1 MEAEAFPI
9 RFTKGIRSYWRQRE
23 YQRVDGT
30 TGGAASRG
38 RRRHRLVR
46 LGDGSSGGP
55 RPWAV
60 RIGGMFRAQHHRRGR
75 APAPAAPVTA
85 VAKAAPMRVLGKIRD
100 AYVDVMLGAAKTRPA
115 AARAL
120 PTAAGALWQKRVPV
134 RRSTTTSSKAQQ
146 QKGDE
151 LGQRLVMEMYKSV
164 LASRS
169 ISGMLRGSVAR

>member
-9 RFTKGIRSYWRQRE
+9 RFTKGIRFYWRQRE

-30 TGGAASRG
+30 GG

-46 LGDGSSGGP
+46 LGDGSGGP

-60 RIGGMFRAQHHRRGR
+60 RIGGMFRVQRRRGGR
-75 APAPAAPVTA
+75 APAPAPAPVAA
-85 VAKAAPMRVLGKIRD
+85 VAKAPMRVLGKIRD

-134 RRSTTTSSKAQQ
+134 RRSTSSKAQQ
-146 QKGDE
+146 KADE

-164 LASRS
+164 LASRNL
-169 ISGMLRGSVAR
+169 SGMLQASVAR

>member
-9 RFTKGIRSYWRQRE
+9 RFTKGIRSYWRRQD

-30 TGGAASRG
+30 GAASRG

-46 LGDGSSGGP
+46 LGDGSGSGP

-60 RIGGMFRAQHHRRGR
+60 RIGGMFRVKRHRGR
-75 APAPAAPVTA
+75 AQAPPPAPARGAAA
-85 VAKAAPMRVLGKIRD
+85 VAKAPMRVLGRIRD
-100 AYVDVMLGAAKTRPA
+100 AYVDVMLGAAKTQPA

-120 PTAAGALWQKRVPV
+120 PTAAGALWQKRVPM
-134 RRSTTTSSKAQQ
+134 RRSTSKAQQ
-146 QKGDE
+146 KADE

-169 ISGMLRGSVAR
+169 VSGMLRASVAR

>member
-38 RRRHRLVR
+38 RRRHGLVR
-46 LGDGSSGGP
+46 LGDGSDGP

-60 RIGGMFRAQHHRRGR
+60 RIGGMFRAQRHSRGR
-75 APAPAAPVTA
+75 APAPVTA

>member
-9 RFTKGIRSYWRQRE
+9 RFTKGIRSYWRRRD
-23 YQRVDGT
+23 YKPADGA
-30 TGGAASRG
+30 GAAASRG

-46 LGDGSSGGP
+46 LGDVSGSGP

-60 RIGGMFRAQHHRRGR
+60 RLGGMFRVKRRRGR
-75 APAPAAPVTA
+75 APAPAPAPAPA
-85 VAKAAPMRVLGKIRD
+85 VAKAPMRVLGRIRD
-100 AYVDVMLGAAKTRPA
+100 AYVDVMLGAAKTQPA

-120 PTAAGALWQKRVPV
+120 PTAADALWQKRVPT
-134 RRSTTTSSKAQQ
+134 RRSSSKAQQ
-146 QKGDE
+146 KADE

-169 ISGMLRGSVAR
+169 ISGMLHASVAR

>member
-60 RIGGMFRAQHHRRGR
+60 RIGGVFRVQRRGGR
-75 APAPAAPVTA
+75 APAPAPAAATT
-85 VAKAAPMRVLGKIRD
+85 VAKAPMRVLGKIRD

-115 AARAL
+115 AARVL

>member
-30 TGGAASRG
+30 GGGAASRG

-46 LGDGSSGGP
+46 LGDGSDGGGP

-60 RIGGMFRAQHHRRGR
+60 RIGGMFRVQRRRGRR
-75 APAPAAPVTA
+75 APAPAPAPVAA
-85 VAKAAPMRVLGKIRD
+85 VVKAPMRVLGKIRD

-134 RRSTTTSSKAQQ
+134 RQSTSSKAQ

-169 ISGMLRGSVAR
+169 LSGMLQASVAR

>member
-30 TGGAASRG
+30 GGAASRG
-38 RRRHRLVR
+38 RRRHGLVR
-46 LGDGSSGGP
+46 LGDGSSGGGGGP

-60 RIGGMFRAQHHRRGR
+60 RIGGVFRAQRHRGR
-75 APAPAAPVTA
+75 APTAPAAVTA
-85 VAKAAPMRVLGKIRD
+85 VAKAPMRVLGKIRD

-134 RRSTTTSSKAQQ
+134 RRSSSSSKSKAQ

-164 LASRS
+164 LASRGL
-169 ISGMLRGSVAR
+169 SGMLRASAAR

>member
-30 TGGAASRG
+30 AGGAASRG

-46 LGDGSSGGP
+46 LGDGSDGGGP

-60 RIGGMFRAQHHRRGR
+60 RIGGMFRVQRRRGGR
-75 APAPAAPVTA
+75 APAPAPAPVAA
-85 VAKAAPMRVLGKIRD
+85 VAKAPMRVLGKIRD

-134 RRSTTTSSKAQQ
+134 RRSTSSKAQ

-169 ISGMLRGSVAR
+169 LSGMLQASVAR